1 MDVAE
6 CRVEDREWDG
16 EQCLDPDGLR
26 HPHVSSDGTGS
37 KATENGCERDR
48 CSTLAGLK
56 DLADSMAYQSANDVE
71 RDPQRAR
78 EHAFTNN
85 PDRCTERER
94 CEYDKDG
101 AIALH

>member
-1 MDVAE
+1 MPRSGRVAAPA
-6 CRVEDREWDG
+6 RLVGWHRQQGHREW
-16 EQCLDPDGLR
+16 LR
-26 HPHVSSDGTGS
+26 T
-37 KATENGCERDR
+37 RR

-56 DLADSMAYQSANDVE
+56 DLADSMAYQSANDLE